1 MKKTNTGD
9 CKATHR
15 IYYDD
20 SCVFDF
26 DAKVI
31 GCEKDVTGNF
41 AIVLDR
47 TAFFPESGGQYGD
60 CGFIGSSH
68 ISNTK
73 ERNNVIFHMADRPV
87 EVGLTLQCKID
98 RDARFIKMQ
107 NHSGE
112 HIVSGLIYSRF
123 GIENVGFHL
132 GHYDVTMDFN
142 KKISREQLDCIEEA
156 ANDVVYRNLPIEI
169 FYPDE
174 DELAKLSYR
183 SKLDITD
190 NVRIVKIGDVDTCAC
205 CAPHVRM
212 TGEIGIIK
220 LLDYA
225 PYKGGTRVHMLC
237 GKWALSDYG
246 KRYSNLSEIAALLSS
261 KSDET
266 SEKFK
271 FFLNE
276 KKQLELKLSMLKKSN
291 VALKAEKLL
300 PDSEGNIIV
309 FEVTEADVMQ
319 DYVNVLLAKC
329 ENIAA
334 VFSGDD
340 KNGYNFII
348 ASEKTDLKSM
358 LPEFFSTFNVKC
370 GGSKSMIRGFICAE
384 KAKII
389 DFTKKMK
396 AKNE

>member
-1 MKKTNTGD
+1 MKKENTGD
-9 CKATHR
+9 YKATYR

-20 SCVFDF
+20 SYIFDF

-31 GCEKDVTGNF
+31 GCERNEAGNF
-41 AIVLDR
+41 AILLDK

-68 ISNTK
+68 ISDTK
-73 ERNNVIFHMADRPV
+73 EKDNVIFHIADRPV
-87 EVGLTLQCKID
+87 EVGQILHCKID
-98 RDARFIKMQ
+98 GDARFIKMQ

-112 HIVSGLIYSRF
+112 HIVSGLMHSRF

-156 ANDVVYRNLPIEI
+156 ANDVIYRNLPIEI
-169 FYPDE
+169 FYPDKN
-174 DELAKLSYR
+174 ELDKLSYR

-246 KRYSNLSEIAALLSS
+246 KRYSNLSEIAVMLSS
-261 KSDET
+261 KSDEAA
-266 SEKFK
+266 EKFR
-271 FFLNE
+271 FFMNE
-276 KKQLELKLSMLKKSN
+276 KKQLELKLSVLKKSN
-291 VALKAEKLL
+291 VTLKAEQLL
-300 PDSEGNIIV
+300 PDADGNIIV
-309 FEVTEADVMQ
+309 FEKTEADVMQ
-319 DYVNVLLAKC
+319 DYVNALLTKC
-329 ENIAA
+329 ENLAA

-348 ASEKTDLKSM
+348 ASGKIDLKSI
-358 LPEFFSTFNVKC
+358 LPELSSTFSVKC
-370 GGSKSMIRGFICAE
+370 GGSKSMIRGFISAE
-384 KAKII
+384 KTEII
-389 DFTKKMK
+389 EFVKKMK